1 MNVNNFYNERL
12 AVIAGISDSDIEEPG
27 SIPMN
32 VYLQEAENLYNW
44 CQDDKEKL
52 IANGLDWAIVDD
64 MPARILM
71 LRETQSM
78 WMTSDSRSNDAR
90 KMWVEKVPSARA
102 LQKDILRSLRFAC
115 RENQNTLQQIKR
127 LGPGRKNSDMI
138 QNLSDLAAQGRK
150 CSDELK
156 TINFDL
162 SKLDKASK
170 LANELAGYLA
180 QFTNRKSA
188 WSKNRKIR
196 NQAYTHLKE
205 SVDSARLFGKFVF
218 RMDDP
223 RFSGYASSYSR
234 SKNSRYKKNS
244 KPALD

>member
-1 MNVNNFYNERL
+1 MKFRIYFT
-12 AVIAGISDSDIEEPG
+12 G
-27 SIPMN
+27 S
-32 VYLQEAENLYNW
+32 
-44 CQDDKEKL
+44 
-52 IANGLDWAIVDD
+52 NGLNWALVDD

-71 LRETQSM
+71 LRETQSI
-78 WMTSDSRSNDAR
+78 WMTSDSRSNAAR
-90 KMWVEKVPSARA
+90 KMWVEKAPSARE
-102 LQKDILRSLRFAC
+102 LQKDIHRSLRFAC
-115 RENQNTLQQIKR
+115 RENQTALQQIKR
-127 LGPGRKNSDMI
+127 LARGRKNSDMI

-150 CSDELK
+150 CSDDLK

-162 SKLDKASK
+162 SKLDKASQ

-188 WSKNRKIR
+188 WSENRKIR

-205 SVDSARLFGKFVF
+205 SVDTARLFGKFVF

-234 SKNSRYKKNS
+234 SKNSRHKKNS
-244 KPALD
+244 KPSLD

>member
-12 AVIAGISDSDIEEPG
+12 AVIAGISDSNIEEPG
-27 SIPMN
+27 NIPMN

-44 CQDDKEKL
+44 CLDDKDKL
-52 IANGLDWAIVDD
+52 TANGLNWALVDD

-71 LRETQSM
+71 LRETQSI
-78 WMTSDSRSNDAR
+78 WMTSDSRSNAAR
-90 KMWVEKVPSARA
+90 KMWVEKAPSARE
-102 LQKDILRSLRFAC
+102 LQKDIHRSLRFAC
-115 RENQNTLQQIKR
+115 RENQTALQQIKR
-127 LGPGRKNSDMI
+127 LARGRKNSDMI

-150 CSDELK
+150 CSDDLK

-162 SKLDKASK
+162 SKLDKASQ

-188 WSKNRKIR
+188 WSENRKIR

-205 SVDSARLFGKFVF
+205 SVDTARLFGKFVF

-234 SKNSRYKKNS
+234 SKNSRHKKNS
-244 KPALD
+244 KPSLD

>member
-52 IANGLDWAIVDD
+52 IANGLDWALVED

-78 WMTSDSRSNDAR
+78 WMTSDSRSNTAR
-90 KMWVEKVPSARA
+90 EMWVEKAPFARE

-115 RENQNTLQQIKR
+115 RENQNALQQIKR

-150 CSDELK
+150 CSDDLK

-162 SKLDKASK
+162 SKLVKASN

-180 QFTNRKSA
+180 HLQTGDLHGM
-188 WSKNRKIR
+188 KNRKNKKPGI
-196 NQAYTHLKE
+196 YTHLKE
-205 SVDSARLFGKFVF
+205 AVDSARVFGKFVF
-218 RMDDP
+218 RMDES
-223 RFSGYASSYSR
+223 RFSGLCQQLF
-234 SKNSRYKKNS
+234 KVKKL
-244 KPALD
+244 PL